1 MPRRPVVRSITLSVL
16 LIFSF
21 ILTNFITS
29 KPVHAAG
36 LAFSGGTID
45 FSPGQSK
52 SFTVSWSSD
61 VGMLGVEATLTS
73 AAGDFSI
80 DVDTYSSLVGGIA
93 NNWETFSEAVSGA
106 SSGNMFVVTVTAPS
120 SSSSGTLNISG
131 FGEDINQNQLSASSS
146 YTLKVQAPTP
156 TTAAPTPT
164 PTTATTTAVPTTTTT
179 PAATTTKAT
188 TAATTAAT
196 TTATQ
201 TTTEET
207 TTAETTT
214 EETTTEE
221 TTTAEATTTTAQHFT
236 LTGNGVQDTF
246 ALMPAN
252 DVSAPLGFSKTSGS
266 FQGVD
271 ATLFTRAGSLPLV
284 YGALSNDATPLFYV
298 YDATNSALYN
308 FFNDIILQ
316 ADNKS
321 WTVSPMAVP
330 APGPEFRYRSI
341 SINGQPM
348 SVYEAQIGGSKQ
360 TLIYAAEYGQT
371 DKSLYLYNASNPSGA
386 LVKYDPAIKPSSS
399 PSSTTAAGLI
409 SITTTQPPSSA
420 NKGGIDFLTILL
432 IIVFVALASGLA
444 YVAYLNKARIMA
456 IFTNEPLNSN
466 EAYLDDEDYFDGDD
480 ELDNGPPQNTR
491 PPIKRV

>member
-1 MPRRPVVRSITLSVL
+1 MESIMSNRQKISTTIFSILLALSFFFPLLFFITPIQAASLSVTGGEYVFKPGETKTITVTWQSSEVL
-16 LIFSF
+16 EGIWGEFSASNGF
-21 ILTNFITS
+21 SIS
-29 KPVHAAG
+29 ARAPV
-36 LAFSGGTID
+36 
-45 FSPGQSK
+45 
-52 SFTVSWSSD
+52 SSD
-61 VGMLGVEATLTS
+61 DLTPLS
-73 AAGDFSI
+73 TNSVARSFADSPR
-80 DVDTYSSLVGGIA
+80 TSGILF
-93 NNWETFSEAVSGA
+93 EL
-106 SSGNMFVVTVTAPS
+106 TVTADAGAT
-120 SSSSGTLNISG
+120 SGDIAITSEGYPDGISVT
-131 FGEDINQNQLSASSS
+131 NTARSTYSLS
-146 YTLKVQAPTP
+146 VQAPTP

-164 PTTATTTAVPTTTTT
+164 PTATTTVAPTTTTT

-196 TTATQ
+196 TSATQ
-201 TTTEET
+201 TTTEDP

-214 EETTTEE
+214 EETTTAE

-348 SVYEAQIGGSKQ
+348 SVYEAQISGSKQ

-456 IFTNEPLNSN
+456 IFTQSVQS
-466 EAYLDDEDYFDGDD
+466 F
-480 ELDNGPPQNTR
+480 
-491 PPIKRV
+491 V